1 MKRYLSF
8 LIVLVLSINL
18 IAQTDDDLTR
28 LLRFPDINNNKITF
42 VYAGDIWI
50 VDANGGTAK
59 QLTSHEGMEI
69 FPKLSPDGKWIA
81 FSGEYSDNRNVF
93 IISTEGGTP
102 IQLTYYNDVGIMPPR
117 GGYDYR
123 VLGWTP
129 DGKNVLFRGNRLPWG
144 ERMGKY
150 FTISIDGGLEVP
162 LPIPEGGGGMLSPD
176 GTKMV
181 YTPIDREFRT
191 WKRYRGGRAQDV
203 WIYDLVNNSS
213 EQITDYS
220 GTDNQPM
227 WIDNR
232 IYFTSDRTGTL
243 NLYSYDLISKQTAEL
258 TTFDNYDVLW
268 PSAGLGKIVYENGGY
283 IYKYDI
289 ATNQNQKVPIKV
301 FGDFP
306 NTFPYVKNV
315 KDQINWFEISPTGKR
330 GLFEARGD
338 VFSVPAEYGEVENL
352 TQSAGIREMDP
363 VWSPDG
369 KWIAYLS
376 DRTGEYELYMRL
388 SHGSG
393 DEKQITRNGT
403 IWRFSPKWSPDSKKL
418 AFSDKNQD
426 LWYID
431 VKSGNTILVDNSD
444 YNDIT
449 DYSWSPDSKWITYT
463 KGSGS
468 LMSSIWVY
476 SLEDKD
482 MMQLTSNLTTEFN
495 PVFSKDG
502 KYLYFFSN
510 RDFNLQ
516 FSNWEFNYVYTD
528 PTRVYVAALNDEIPA
543 LFQPKTDMEMID
555 SDDKSETKKDENNSE
570 VVVKI
575 DAERFEK
582 SIKVLPGV
590 SGLFSSLQ
598 PCENGVLYIYR
609 NDAGS
614 KLKFFNQNDEE
625 EKTILEDI
633 GNYVVSS
640 DGKKIIYAKSGE
652 YGIVDIK
659 ENQKNTDGRLD
670 FSKMDMKV
678 FPKEEWEQIFV
689 DGWRILRDWFYD
701 ANMHGLNWEK
711 MREKYEQLVPFV
723 VNRADLDFIFG
734 ELGGELNAGHVYV
747 NWGDFQR
754 VKRFEGGLLGCEIEA
769 DQSGYYK
776 ITKIFKG
783 ENWHNDFRSP
793 LTEFGVNV
801 NRGDFILAIDGQEIK
816 TNDNFYKYL
825 ENKADRVVTLLVN
838 NKPSEDGA
846 REEKVKPVKSE
857 TNLRY
862 LDWVDSRMK
871 MVDELS
877 GGKIGYIHIPNT
889 TFEGN
894 RELFKYFYPQT
905 KKDALIL
912 DDRYNGGG
920 LVPDRMIEL
929 LDRPLLNYWVRRG
942 IKPVPVPTASH
953 QGPKACLINGYSSSG
968 GDAFP
973 YYFRKRGLG
982 KLIGTT
988 TWGGL
993 IGYSG
998 NPGLMDGGLI
1008 NIPVFRFLDTDG
1020 NWAVEN
1026 EGVSPD
1032 IEVVDRPELIA
1043 KGQDPSLE
1051 KAVEILME
1059 ELKNNPPKELIVPNP
1074 PDESKK

>member
-1 MKRYLSF
+1 
-8 LIVLVLSINL
+8 
-18 IAQTDDDLTR
+18 
-28 LLRFPDINNNKITF
+28 
-42 VYAGDIWI
+42 
-50 VDANGGTAK
+50 
-59 QLTSHEGMEI
+59 
-69 FPKLSPDGKWIA
+69 
-81 FSGEYSDNRNVF
+81 
-93 IISTEGGTP
+93 
-102 IQLTYYNDVGIMPPR
+102 MPPR

-191 WKRYRGGRAQDV
+191 WKRYRGGRAQDI
-203 WIYDLVNNSS
+203 WIYDLVNNTS
-213 EQITDYS
+213 EQITEYT

-227 WIDNR
+227 WIDDK
-232 IYFTSDRTGTL
+232 IYFTSDKNGTL
-243 NLYSYDLISKQTAEL
+243 NLYSYDLASKQTAEL
-258 TTFDNYDVLW
+258 TTFDYYDVLW
-268 PSAGLGKIVYENGGY
+268 PSASEDMIVYENGGY
-283 IYKYDI
+283 IYKYDV
-289 ATNQNQKVPIKV
+289 AANKNEQVPIKV
-301 FGDFP
+301 FGDFAG
-306 NTFPYVKNV
+306 TVPYIKNIKGQV
-315 KDQINWFEISPTGKR
+315 NWFEISPTGKR

-338 VFSVPAEYGEVENL
+338 VFTVPAEHGEITNL
-352 TQSAGIREMDP
+352 TQTPGIREIDP

-376 DRTGEYELYMRL
+376 DKTGEYEIFMKA
-388 SHGSG
+388 SDGSG
-393 DEKQITRNGT
+393 EDKQITSNGT
-403 IWRFSPKWSPDSKKL
+403 IWRFPPIWSPDSKKL
-418 AFSDKNQD
+418 VFSDKNQE
-426 LWYID
+426 LRYVD
-431 VKSGNTILVDNSD
+431 VNTGNTTLVDNSD

-449 DYSWSPDSKWITYT
+449 EYSWSPDSKWLAYT
-463 KGSGS
+463 KGSES
-468 LMSSIWVY
+468 LMRSIWVY
-476 SLEDKD
+476 SLDDKNT
-482 MMQLTSNLTTEFN
+482 MQLTSNLTTEFN

-543 LFQPKTDMEMID
+543 LFQPKADMEIID
-555 SDDKSETKKDENNSE
+555 DENESETKKDEDKSE
-570 VVVKI
+570 MIVKI
-575 DAERFEK
+575 DSEGFENR
-582 SIKVLPGV
+582 IKVLPG
-590 SGLFSSLQ
+590 SPGLYSSLL

-640 DGKKIIYAKSGE
+640 DGKKILYAKSGE
-652 YGIVDIK
+652 YGIVDTK

-670 FSKMDMKV
+670 LSKMEMKV
-678 FPKEEWEQIFV
+678 FPKEEWKQIFV
-689 DGWRILRDWFYD
+689 DGWRLLRDWFYD
-701 ANMHGLNWEK
+701 PNMHGLDWQMMK
-711 MREKYEQLVPFV
+711 EKYEQLVPYV
-723 VNRADLDFIFG
+723 SHRADLDFIFG

-747 NWGDFQR
+747 NWGEFER
-754 VKRFEGGLLGCEIEA
+754 VERKEGGLLGCELA
-769 DQSGYYK
+769 SDPSGYFK

-793 LTEFGVNV
+793 LTEYGVNV
-801 NRGDFILAIDGQEIK
+801 NEGDFIIAIDGHEIK
-816 TNDNFYKYL
+816 TNENFYKYL
-825 ENKADRVVTLLVN
+825 ENKADKVVTLLVN
-838 NKPSEDGA
+838 NKPSKDGA

-871 MVDELS
+871 MVDDLS

-889 TFEGN
+889 SVAGN

-905 KKDALIL
+905 HKDALIL

-920 LVPDRMIEL
+920 FVPDRMIEL
-929 LDRPLLNYWVRRG
+929 LDRDVLNYWVRRG
-942 IKPVPVPTASH
+942 IESTPVPTFSH
-953 QGPKACLINGYSSSG
+953 DGPKACLINGQSSSG

-973 YYFRKRGLG
+973 YYFRKKGMG
-982 KLIGTT
+982 KIIGTR

-993 IGYSG
+993 IGISG
-998 NPGLMDGGLI
+998 NPSLMDGGSI
-1008 NIPVFRFLDTDG
+1008 SIPVFRFLDTEG

-1026 EGVSPD
+1026 EGVYPD
-1032 IEVVDRPELIA
+1032 IEVVDRSELVA
-1043 KGQDPSLE
+1043 KGQDPTLE
-1051 KAVEILME
+1051 KAVEVLLE
-1059 ELKNNPPKELIVPNP
+1059 ELKNNPPKELVVPDP